1 MTSAGSPGGRRIG
14 AARSRGLRLKHVKR
28 VQSKGHNYYYFDTGK
43 VEDGKRVHA
52 RLPDPSAPDFGSVY
66 AAYLG
71 HRNRRSTVAA
81 GITAPKLVQMYMD
94 SDKFRELAPNSQDLY
109 NTYLTRFAK
118 LMPTAPAAEIT
129 QRDMQ
134 LLFDG
139 LGKTPGAANMV
150 LATVGAMYK
159 WAVKRGHATIN
170 PCLGIE
176 PNATG
181 EHSPWPVPLVE
192 AALAS
197 DEPLVRLLT
206 HLLYYTAQRIGDVLH
221 MRWSDIRGD
230 VLHLTQE
237 KTDKPLTIPLHRALR
252 DELARTSRTGLLI
265 VGNGEQPMKR
275 ALARKHL
282 QRFAAA
288 RGFKVV
294 PHGLRKNAVNALLEA
309 GCSVAETAAI
319 SGQSL
324 RIVEHYAKE
333 RNRTKLAASAV
344 LMWEKNG

>member
-1 MTSAGSPGGRRIG
+1 MP
-14 AARSRGLRLKHVKR
+14 LKYVKR
-28 VQSKGHNYYYFDTGK
+28 VKAKGRTYYYFDTGR
-43 VEDGKRVHA
+43 VENDKRIHI
-52 RLPDPSAPDFGSVY
+52 RLPDPSAPNFGNVY
-66 AAYLG
+66 ATYLG
-71 HRNRRSTVAA
+71 HRNRRDVVAA
-81 GITAPKLVQMYMD
+81 GITVPKLVQMYID
-94 SDKFRELAPNSQDLY
+94 SPDFRKLAPNSQSLY
-109 NTYLTRFAK
+109 ETYLHRFAK
-118 LMPTAPAAEIT
+118 LMPTAPAGLVE
-129 QRDMQ
+129 QHDMQ
-134 LLFDG
+134 LIFDG
-139 LGKTPGAANMV
+139 MGKTPGAANML

-159 WAVKRGHATIN
+159 WGKQRKHVPEN

-176 PNATG
+176 PNETG
-181 EHSPWPVPLVE
+181 EHSPWPVPLVD

-230 VLHLTQE
+230 VLHLTQQ